1 MAWFPIRFVFAM
13 GPLIFLLAFF
23 YIDKLSI
30 RLKKPAISSLIGLF
44 VITLPIV
51 FVGAKKMS
59 TLSANIKTSEYNFIK
74 SLNQFAVNGDA
85 IFVGAANH
93 RWIQAMIP
101 QSIVYKSHFR
111 AICSDEL
118 VKNKTSTE
126 KWEVSRAFSTSA
138 TLDQS
143 IKTFEEYS
151 QGKPYFV
158 YLDTINY
165 HCINGELFPASEY
178 TILDQQDGYIFLKH
192 I

>member
-1 MAWFPIRFVFAM
+1 MNWLPIRYVFAM

-30 RLKKPAISSLIGLF
+30 RLKKPAVASLIGFF

-51 FVGAKKMS
+51 FVGAKKIS
-59 TLSANIKTSEYNFIK
+59 TLSANISSSEYTFIK
-74 SLNQFAVNGDA
+74 NLNRFIMDGDA
-85 IFVGAANH
+85 IFVGASKH
-93 RWIQAMIP
+93 RWIQAFIP
-101 QSIVYKSHFR
+101 QSIVHESHFR
-111 AICSDEL
+111 AICNDDLTGERVS
-118 VKNKTSTE
+118 KE
-126 KWEVSRAFSTSA
+126 KQEVGKAFSTSV

-143 IKTFEEYS
+143 LETFKEYS
-151 QGKPYFV
+151 QGKPYFI

-178 TILDQQDGYIFLKH
+178 TILDQQNGIIFLKH